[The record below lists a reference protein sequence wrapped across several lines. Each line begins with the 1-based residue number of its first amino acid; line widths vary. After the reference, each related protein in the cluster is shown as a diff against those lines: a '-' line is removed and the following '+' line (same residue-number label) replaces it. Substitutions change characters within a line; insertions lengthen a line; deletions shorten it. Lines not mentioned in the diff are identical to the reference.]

1 MATPV
6 FVHGKNSTFKMSAI
20 GGSPALVNIEQA
32 SFNGSVD
39 QDDITHTGASGNQ
52 VILEGISRADGTIQ
66 FVYDSANK
74 NTVSPHNM
82 YAGQRGTIVILP
94 DGTDAF
100 QCDVSFGS
108 FAFSTG
114 PKAGTV
120 RVTVGFK
127 SSGAITVPS

>member
-6 FVHGKNSTFKMSAI
+6 FVHGKSSTFKISAI
-20 GGSPALVNIEQA
+20 GGTPAVVNVEQA
-32 SFNGSVD
+32 TWTGEVD
-39 QDDITHTGASGNQ
+39 QDDITHTGASGHQ
-52 VILEGISRADGTIQ
+52 VIIEGVERASGTIQ

-82 YAGQRGTIVILP
+82 YAGQRGTIVVLP

-100 QCDVSFGS
+100 QTDVSFGS
-108 FAFSTG
+108 FSFSSG

-120 RVTVGFK
+120 RVNVAWK
-127 SSGAITVPS
+127 STAAITTPS